1 MRKEQEPM
9 ENLKISPLKAKKEL
23 EKIQKKA
30 IEGFLAGDQIPLD
43 VLTKDYLNFYLEK
56 TKERKEEEK
65 ERFTEKK
72 ENEGISKEI
81 NLLISS
87 KIKNR

>member
-1 MRKEQEPM
+1 M